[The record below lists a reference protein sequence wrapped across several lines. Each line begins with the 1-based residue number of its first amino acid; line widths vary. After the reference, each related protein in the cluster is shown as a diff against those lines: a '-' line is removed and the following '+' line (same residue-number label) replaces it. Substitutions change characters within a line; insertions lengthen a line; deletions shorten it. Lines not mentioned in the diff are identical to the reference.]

1 MNIIHAGE
9 ISSDAVIR
17 RSGKYFL
24 KKGENQHDFHR
35 ATARVAPTHHF
46 DDVNEMTGKNWDI
59 WAKYHLE
66 KRNEKAYNNSRK
78 SAETKDETVF
88 MDI

>member
-1 MNIIHAGE
+1 MAHNSFVDFTYF
-9 ISSDAVIR
+9 SSENGGNHVGFYWVTKRINVA
-17 RSGKYFL
+17 KYL
-24 KKGENQHDFHR
+24 VN
-35 ATARVAPTHHF
+35 
-46 DDVNEMTGKNWDI
+46 VNETKGKNWDI

>member
-1 MNIIHAGE
+1 M
-9 ISSDAVIR
+9 
-17 RSGKYFL
+17 SGSYRQ
-24 KKGENQHDFHR
+24 GREVVH
-35 ATARVAPTHHF
+35 
-46 DDVNEMTGKNWDI
+46 VNEMTGKNWDI

-66 KRNEKAYNNSRK
+66 KRKEKAYNNSRK

>member
-1 MNIIHAGE
+1 MRAKGNSLLFFVDFTYF
-9 ISSDAVIR
+9 SSENGGNHVDFYWVTKRTNVA
-17 RSGKYFL
+17 KYL
-24 KKGENQHDFHR
+24 VN
-35 ATARVAPTHHF
+35 
-46 DDVNEMTGKNWDI
+46 VNEMTGKNWDI

-66 KRNEKAYNNSRK
+66 KRNKKAYNNSRK

>member
-1 MNIIHAGE
+1 MQGRSLLTLFFADQANI
-9 ISSDAVIR
+9 SW
-17 RSGKYFL
+17 
-24 KKGENQHDFHR
+24 KKGENRHDFHR

-66 KRNEKAYNNSRK
+66 KRKEKAYNNSRK

>member
-1 MNIIHAGE
+1 MA
-9 ISSDAVIR
+9 
-17 RSGKYFL
+17 KYL
-24 KKGENQHDFHR
+24 VN
-35 ATARVAPTHHF
+35 
-46 DDVNEMTGKNWDI
+46 VNEMTGKNWDI

-66 KRNEKAYNNSRK
+66 KRKEKAYNNSRK

>member
-1 MNIIHAGE
+1 MAHDSFVDFTYFSSENAGNHVNFYWSAE
-9 ISSDAVIR
+9 WLDTA
-17 RSGKYFL
+17 KYL
-24 KKGENQHDFHR
+24 VN
-35 ATARVAPTHHF
+35 
-46 DDVNEMTGKNWDI
+46 VNEMMGKNWDI

-66 KRNEKAYNNSRK
+66 KRKEKAYNNSRK